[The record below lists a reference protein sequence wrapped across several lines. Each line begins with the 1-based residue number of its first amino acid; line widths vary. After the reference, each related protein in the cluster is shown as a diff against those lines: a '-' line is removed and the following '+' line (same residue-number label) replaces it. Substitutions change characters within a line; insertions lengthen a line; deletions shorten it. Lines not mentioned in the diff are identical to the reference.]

1 MAGQHATLAVPIPGV
16 RRKQTLS
23 RTGRALVLHGGG
35 WVLSAIALFVLLF
48 PIFVMLSTSLK
59 TIDEVYQLPP
69 RWVPSTLAWSNFVD
83 IWVKYPLGPYMRNS
97 FVIGVGTTLLN
108 LLAAIPAGYAVA
120 RLHFRGRQTFMLMLL
135 LIQMFSPVIVLIP
148 LFKIMAALHW
158 LDTYWSLIVTN
169 TVFTLAF
176 SIWML
181 ASYFRGIPV
190 EIEEAALVDGC
201 TRVQTIVRIAIP
213 VAAPGVVTTVIYV
226 FITAWNEFI
235 FALTFISRT
244 EMRTLTVGLY
254 NFIGRWT
261 VQWHYLMAAA
271 LVGVVPVVIL
281 FMLVE
286 RHLVRGLAL
295 GAVK

>member
-1 MAGQHATLAVPIPGV
+1 MAGQNAALAVPVPRI
-16 RRKQTLS
+16 RKKQTLD
-23 RTGRALVLHGGG
+23 RTAHALLLHGGG
-35 WVLSAIALFVLLF
+35 WVLSAVVLFVLLF
-48 PIFVMLSTSLK
+48 PVLVMLSTSLK
-59 TIDEVYQLPP
+59 TIDDVYRIPP
-69 RWVPSTLAWSNFVD
+69 RWIPSTVAWQNFAD
-83 IWVKYPLGPYMRNS
+83 IWTRYPLGTYVRNS
-97 FVIGVGTTLLN
+97 VIISVGTTVLN
-108 LLAAIPAGYAVA
+108 LAAAIPAGYAVA
-120 RLHFRGRQTFMLMLL
+120 RLRFRGRQAFMLLLL
-135 LIQMFSPVIVLIP
+135 LIQMFSPVVVLIP
-148 LFKIMAALHW
+148 LFKIMALLHW

-181 ASYFRGIPV
+181 ASYFHAIPM

-201 TRVQTIVRIAIP
+201 TWGQTIVRIAIP
-213 VAAPGVVTTVIYV
+213 IAAPGVVTTIIYV

>member
-1 MAGQHATLAVPIPGV
+1 MAHTPATLAVPV
-16 RRKQTLS
+16 REAGGRRARS
-23 RTGRALVLHGGG
+23 RVGRALLLHGGG
-35 WVLSAIALFVLLF
+35 WALSAAALLVLLF
-48 PIFVMLSTSLK
+48 PIFVMLSTSIK
-59 TIDEVYQLPP
+59 TLNEVYQVPP
-69 RWVPSTLAWSNFVD
+69 VWIPATVTWRNFAE
-83 IWVKYPLGPYMRNS
+83 IWVKYPLSTYMLNS
-97 FVIGVGTTLLN
+97 LIIGVGTTCLN
-108 LLAAIPAGYAVA
+108 LLAATPAGYAVA
-120 RLHFRGRQTFMLMLL
+120 RLQFRGRHAFMLLLL
-135 LIQMFSPVIVLIP
+135 LIQMFSPIVVLIP

-176 SIWML
+176 STWML
-181 ASYFRGIPV
+181 ASYFRAIPA

-201 TRVQTIVRIAIP
+201 GRAQAILRVAIP
-213 VAAPGVVTTVIYV
+213 VAAPGVVTTIIYV
-226 FITAWNEFI
+226 FITAWNEFV

-254 NFIGRWT
+254 TFIGRWA

>member
-1 MAGQHATLAVPIPGV
+1 VAGQNAVLAAPIPGAQ
-16 RRKQTLS
+16 RRQTLS
-23 RTGRALVLHGGG
+23 RTGRALMLHGGG
-35 WVLSAIALFVLLF
+35 WVLSAVALFILLF
-48 PIFVMLSTSLK
+48 PVLVMLSTSLK
-59 TIDEVYQLPP
+59 TIDDVYRLPP
-69 RWVPSTLAWSNFVD
+69 RWVPSTLAWRNFVD
-83 IWVKYPLGPYMRNS
+83 IWVRYPLGAYMRNS
-97 FVIGVGTTLLN
+97 FVIGAGTTLLN

-120 RLHFRGRQTFMLMLL
+120 RLHFRGRQTFMLLLL
-135 LIQMFSPVIVLIP
+135 LIQMFSPVVVLIP
-148 LFKIMAALHW
+148 IFKIMAALHW

-181 ASYFRGIPV
+181 ASYFRAIPV

-201 TRVQTIVRIAIP
+201 TRGQTILRIAIP
-213 VAAPGVVTTVIYV
+213 IAAPGVVTTIIYV
-226 FITAWNEFI
+226 FITSWNEFI

-261 VQWHYLMAAA
+261 VQWHHLMAAA
-271 LVGVVPVVIL
+271 LVGVIPVVIL

>member
-1 MAGQHATLAVPIPGV
+1 VAHGPATLAVPLREAAG
-16 RRKQTLS
+16 RRARS
-23 RTGRALVLHGGG
+23 RLWRALVLHGGG
-35 WVLSAIALFVLLF
+35 WALSAVALGVLLF
-48 PIFVMLSTSLK
+48 PIFVMLSTSVK
-59 TIDEVYQLPP
+59 TLNEVYQVPP
-69 RWVPSTLAWSNFVD
+69 VWVPAAVTWRNFVD
-83 IWVKYPLGPYMRNS
+83 IWTKYPLRTYMLNS
-97 FVIGVGTTLLN
+97 LIIGAGTTCLN

-120 RLHFRGRQTFMLMLL
+120 RLRFRGRQAFMLLLL
-135 LIQMFSPVIVLIP
+135 LIQMFSPIVVLIP

-176 SIWML
+176 STWML
-181 ASYFRGIPV
+181 ASYFRAIPA

-201 TRVQTIVRIAIP
+201 SRRQAILRVAIP
-213 VAAPGVVTTVIYV
+213 LAAPGVVTTIIYV
-226 FITAWNEFI
+226 FITAWNEFV

-254 NFIGRWT
+254 TFIGRWA

-271 LVGVVPVVIL
+271 LVGVLPVVIL